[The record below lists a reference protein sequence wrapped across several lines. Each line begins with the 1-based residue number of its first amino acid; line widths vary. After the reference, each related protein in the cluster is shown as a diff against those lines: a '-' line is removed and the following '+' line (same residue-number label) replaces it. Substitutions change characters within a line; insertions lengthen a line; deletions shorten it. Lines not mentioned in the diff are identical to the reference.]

1 MEDISGSIS
10 VNNSHSTWVI
20 SESLLF
26 GRTGVITQAGL
37 DLRRSLSPSGHPLPY
52 SSKNMKGP
60 KEEKK
65 KEEKK
70 KEKKRKEE
78 KLTKFCKNVF
88 KIFCR
93 E

>member
-37 DLRRSLSPSGHPLPY
+37 DLGRSLSPSGHPPPPPSLQQQEHERA
-52 SSKNMKGP
+52 KRRE
-60 KEEKK
+60 KERKEKK
-65 KEEKK
+65 K
-70 KEKKRKEE
+70 KRG
-78 KLTKFCKNVF
+78 
-88 KIFCR
+88 KINKIL
-93 E
+93 